1 MQIVRLPESYTS
13 LDDHMTSTDATALLD
28 PILRGYEEGWNQGKL
43 AVLDEL
49 LTPDFQGHDPSSSTG
64 VVSRD
69 QVRDILAQ
77 IRSAFPDVRRE
88 ALDHVA
94 AGDRV
99 AVRWRVTGTHRG
111 TFGSIPPT
119 GRRIDVTGITFYRVV
134 HGRIAEEWVQMD
146 GAALNRQLTG
156 SDSAADSS

>member
-1 MQIVRLPESYTS
+1 
-13 LDDHMTSTDATALLD
+13 MTSTDATLLD
-28 PILRGYEEGWNQGKL
+28 PILRGYEEGWNQGNL

-49 LTPDFQGHDPSSSTG
+49 LTPDFQGHDPSSPTG

-69 QVRDILAQ
+69 QVRAILTQ

-99 AVRWRVTGTHRG
+99 AVRWRVSGTHRG
-111 TFGSIPPT
+111 AFGNIPPT
-119 GRRIDVTGITFYRVV
+119 GRRIDVTGITFYRLVG
-134 HGRIAEEWVQMD
+134 GRIAEEWVQMD
-146 GAALNRQLTG
+146 AAALNRQLTG